1 MHRCSKGNHG
11 FSLAAPFEPRMRG
24 LQREACSLQ
33 TSSLM
38 LPIRKSNV
46 RRNHAVGA
54 EVRVP
59 DLGLAFGA
67 LAASIRPTSLFLT
80 TFQELPV
87 GTSVIVELSLPDG
100 PAVVDGIVAH
110 ADDPAGL
117 GLAIELVV
125 ADDDT
130 RGRLGA
136 ASSMIPPAH
145 ASEVKVA

>member
-1 MHRCSKGNHG
+1 
-11 FSLAAPFEPRMRG
+11 
-24 LQREACSLQ
+24 
-33 TSSLM
+33 M
-38 LPIRKSNV
+38 LPIRKSNL
-46 RRNHAVGA
+46 RRSHAVGA

-100 PAVVDGIVAH
+100 PVVVDGVVAQ

-117 GLAIELVV
+117 GLAIQLEAV
-125 ADDDT
+125 DDDM

-136 ASSMIPPAH
+136 ASSMIPPAP